1 MKKTKK
7 KHTFLR
13 LMLYM
18 SSSRIKLV
26 SVTFIL
32 VVMTLAGMF
41 APKVV
46 EYLTDGLQ
54 NGLWKSAFSWE
65 FPGKELLALAA
76 LYLISG
82 ITSGASRHLLVDMAE
97 NTVFSMREKM
107 QRKLEVLPL
116 NYIDTHKRGDILA
129 RATGDM
135 VTLTNV
141 LETNLPAVFTNL
153 LTIIGTVAM
162 MMVTNIRL
170 SLIFFVMMP
179 LSILSM
185 RIISANAKKL
195 FKKQQEAEGELNAHI
210 EECLTGNE
218 AMRAFNYEEEAY
230 RQLETINVKFFRTY
244 VRSRALSGLF
254 SPIMTLLNNLVY
266 IALCVFGAQ
275 AILKGTLTVGGL
287 GAFLIYANN
296 ISGPINHFSAMLNQ
310 VQAGLA
316 AAERVFE
323 VLDEEPETPDNPET
337 SVQMDETKGIVD
349 FEHVKFGYTPK
360 NILMHDVSFHVDS
373 GQIFAI
379 VGPSG
384 AGKTTLV
391 NLLMR
396 FYEINGGTISL
407 DGNPIS
413 ELTRGGLRKFT
424 GMVLQ
429 DTWIFS
435 GTIYENIA
443 YGKPG
448 ATQEEVMAA
457 AKKAQCDEFIRK
469 LPDGYETVISAESSA
484 LSMGEKQL
492 LSIARVVIAEP
503 RILILDEATSNIDTR
518 TEVLITKAM
527 SDMMKGKTAF
537 IIAHRLFTIKNAD
550 CIIFMKDGDI
560 LEVGNHRELMEK
572 GGYYAELYNSSY
584 A

>member
-1 MKKTKK
+1 MKKERKK
-7 KHTFLR
+7 GTFLR

-18 SSSRIKLV
+18 GSNRIKLV
-26 SVTFIL
+26 SAVVIL
-32 VVMTLAGMF
+32 IVMALAGMF

-54 NGLWKSAFSWE
+54 NGLWKGVFVWE
-65 FPGKELLALAA
+65 FPGRFLLALLA
-76 LYLISG
+76 LYVIAGAS
-82 ITSGASRHLLVDMAE
+82 SGASKHLLVDMAE
-97 NTVFSMREKM
+97 NTVFRMREEM
-107 QRKLEVLPL
+107 QKKLEILPL

-135 VTLTNV
+135 VTLTNIM
-141 LETNLPAVFTNL
+141 ETNLPAVFTSL
-153 LTIIGTVAM
+153 LTIIGTIVM
-162 MMVTNIRL
+162 MITNIRL
-170 SLIFFVMMP
+170 SLIFFMMMP

-185 RIISANAKKL
+185 RFIAKNTKRL
-195 FKKQQEAEGELNAHI
+195 FKKQQDVEGELNAHI
-210 EECLTGNE
+210 EECLTGSDV
-218 AMRAFNYEEEAY
+218 MRAFNFEEEAC
-230 RQLETINVKFFRTY
+230 RQIESINERFFQTY
-244 VRSRALSGLF
+244 VRSRALSGLVT
-254 SPIMTLLNNLVY
+254 PITTLLNNLVY
-266 IALCVFGAQ
+266 IALCVFGAY
-275 AILKGTLTVGGL
+275 AILSGHLTLGGL
-287 GAFLIYANN
+287 SAFLIYASN
-296 ISGPINHFSAMLNQ
+296 ISGPINQFSAMLNQ

-316 AAERVFE
+316 AADRVFE
-323 VLDEEPETPDNPET
+323 VLDEEPETPDDPAAA
-337 SVQMDETKGIVD
+337 VRMDETKGIVD
-349 FEHVKFGYTPK
+349 FSHVKFGYTPEH
-360 NILMHDVSFHVDS
+360 ILMHDVNFHVDS

-396 FYEINGGTISL
+396 FYEIGGGTISL
-407 DGNPIS
+407 DGHSIGD
-413 ELTRGGLRKFT
+413 LTRDGLRKFT

-435 GTIYENIA
+435 GTIFENIA

-448 ATQEEVMAA
+448 ATMEDVVAA
-457 AKKAQCDEFIRK
+457 AKKTQCDGFISK
-469 LPDGYETVISAESSA
+469 LPKGYETVIDAESSA

-492 LSIARVVIAEP
+492 LSIARVAIAEP

-527 SDMMKGKTAF
+527 RDMMKGRTTF

-550 CIIFMKDGDI
+550 NILFMKDGDI
-560 LEVGNHRELMEK
+560 LEVGNHQELMEK

>member
-1 MKKTKK
+1 MKTKRK
-7 KHTFLR
+7 KGTFAR

-18 SSSRIKLV
+18 GSSRIKLV
-26 SVTFIL
+26 SVMVIL
-32 VVMTLAGMF
+32 IVMTLANMF

-54 NGLWKSAFSWE
+54 NGLWKGVFVWE
-65 FPGKELLALAA
+65 FPGRFLLALPA
-76 LYLISG
+76 LYIIAG
-82 ITSGASRHLLVDMAE
+82 AASGASRHLLVDIAE
-97 NTVFSMREKM
+97 NTVFRMREKM
-107 QRKLEVLPL
+107 QKKLEILSL

-129 RATGDM
+129 RATSDM

-153 LTIIGTVAM
+153 LTIIGTLVM
-162 MMVTNIRL
+162 MMITNIRL
-170 SLIFFVMMP
+170 SLIFFIMMP

-185 RIISANAKKL
+185 RLIVKNTRRL

-210 EECLTGNE
+210 EECLTGSDV
-218 AMRAFNYEEEAY
+218 MRAFNFEEESN
-230 RQLETINVKFFRTY
+230 RQLDSINGKFFRTY
-244 VRSRALSGLF
+244 VRSRALTGLF
-254 SPIMTLLNNLVY
+254 SPITTLLNNLVY
-266 IALCVFGAQ
+266 IALCVFGAH
-275 AILKGTLTVGGL
+275 AILNGTLTIGGL
-287 GAFLIYANN
+287 SAFLIYANN
-296 ISGPINHFSAMLNQ
+296 ISGPINQFASMLNQ

-316 AAERVFE
+316 AAERVFD
-323 VLDEEPETPDNPET
+323 VLDEEPETPDDPAAAI
-337 SVQMDETKGIVD
+337 QMDETKGMVD
-349 FEHVKFGYTPK
+349 FQHVKFGYTPED
-360 NILMHDVSFHVDS
+360 ILMKDVSFHVDP
-373 GQIFAI
+373 GQVFAI

-407 DGNPIS
+407 DGNSIRD
-413 ELTRGGLRKFT
+413 LTRDGLRKFT

-435 GTIYENIA
+435 GTIFENIA

-448 ATQEEVMAA
+448 ATMEDVVAA
-457 AKKAQCDEFIRK
+457 AKKAQCDDFIRK
-469 LPDGYETVISAESSA
+469 LPEGYETVIDAESSA

-527 SDMMKGKTAF
+527 SDMMKGRTTF

-550 CIIFMKDGDI
+550 SIIFMKDGDI
-560 LEVGNHRELMEK
+560 LEVGDHQALMEK
-572 GGYYAELYNSSY
+572 GGYYAEMYNSSY

>member
-1 MKKTKK
+1 M
-7 KHTFLR
+7 
-13 LMLYM
+13 LMRNLHQ
-18 SSSRIKLV
+18 L
-26 SVTFIL
+26 
-32 VVMTLAGMF
+32 
-41 APKVV
+41 
-46 EYLTDGLQ
+46 
-54 NGLWKSAFSWE
+54 
-65 FPGKELLALAA
+65 
-76 LYLISG
+76 
-82 ITSGASRHLLVDMAE
+82 RHLLVDMAE

-185 RIISANAKKL
+185 RLISANAKKL

-391 NLLMR
+391 NLPMR

-413 ELTRGGLRKFT
+413 ELTCGGLRKVKGT
-424 GMVLQ
+424 KSEKIKAYKKEIDKL
-429 DTWIFS
+429 IFPEPRCIPIRFAGEMNECQRPLRAQTAQGERVS
-435 GTIYENIA
+435 LAISEQVPAGAVIEFSVVCLCDDHEA
-443 YGKPG
+443 AVREWLDYGKYSG
-448 ATQEEVMAA
+448 IGQWRNSGKGRFTWEEI
-457 AKKAQCDEFIRK
+457 Q
-469 LPDGYETVISAESSA
+469 
-484 LSMGEKQL
+484 
-492 LSIARVVIAEP
+492 
-503 RILILDEATSNIDTR
+503 
-518 TEVLITKAM
+518 
-527 SDMMKGKTAF
+527 
-537 IIAHRLFTIKNAD
+537 
-550 CIIFMKDGDI
+550 
-560 LEVGNHRELMEK
+560 
-572 GGYYAELYNSSY
+572 
-584 A
+584 